1 MAQCKWCKKK
11 GFFRSVDS
19 NGLCTSCAPGILFD
33 IQQRFRIVNDCM
45 RLAQDGKTFK
55 TRYSRCNLLLE
66 HAEQLLK
73 YEKQGIG
80 TISPSPSAILKEF
93 GTIKENI
100 VSDELRSILNNA
112 KSKAEVASTVRSK
125 QSALSKGILK
135 ARELPVDEFDVSE
148 IEKELNNEIL
158 HVKLNGFEEAARK
171 AEFKGNTKKAIE
183 QYEEAL
189 FLLKETENPKK
200 YSKTM
205 NEIQKKLDNLKQG
218 AE

>member
-19 NGLCTSCAPGILFD
+19 NGLCTTCAPGILFD

-80 TISPSPSAILKEF
+80 TISPAPSAILDEF
-93 GTIKENI
+93 GILKKKI
-100 VSDELRSILNNA
+100 VSEELGAIVDNA
-112 KSKAEVASTVRSK
+112 KSNAEVATTVRSK
-125 QSALSKGILK
+125 LSALSKGILK
-135 ARELPVDEFDVSE
+135 ARELPVDELDTSE
-148 IEKELNNEIL
+148 IENELNNEIL
-158 HVKLNGFEEAARK
+158 QIKLNGFEEAAKK
-171 AEFKGNTKKAIE
+171 AEFKGNAKKAID
-183 QYEEAL
+183 QYAEAL
-189 FLLKETENPKK
+189 FLLKEEENPKK

-218 AE
+218 AK